1 MSERLTKEIRNL
13 VAQRAHHCC
22 EYCGSQA
29 RFSPDPF
36 SIEHIFP
43 RAKGGTHAPQNLALA
58 CQGCNARKYTA
69 TEAPDPK
76 TGELARLYHPRQD
89 AWENHFHWIDDATR
103 LEGLTPIGRATIQ
116 KMGLNRPALL
126 NLRGVLFAAGEH
138 PP

>member
-1 MSERLTKEIRNL
+1 MSERLTKEIRNQ
-13 VAQRAHHCC
+13 VARRAGHCC

-29 RFSPDPF
+29 RFSPDSF

-43 RAKGGTHAPQNLALA
+43 RARGGTNALGNLALA

-69 TEAPDPK
+69 IEAPDPE
-76 TGELARLYHPRQD
+76 TGELVRLYNPRKD
-89 AWENHFHWIDDATR
+89 AWENHFEWVEDSTK
-103 LEGLTPIGRATIQ
+103 LKGLTPIGRASIQ
-116 KMGLNRPALL
+116 KMGLNRQALL